1 MPQLDN
7 DKILGRILRSTIG
20 VISRRTSET
29 YANVVIGN
37 VVNELAERYSFLN
50 YVEIQG
56 SKYTEIFN
64 VVDIK
69 PEINYIEKEEISK
82 AAKEFIEK
90 ITKSMGKSAGY
101 YLIREIKEDL
111 PFDYEKSIKEL
122 GIDLDILQLKF
133 ITEIKQTYK
142 YQIEN
147 AEVLR
152 YTLKILFNILDHEL
166 GSNNSFSIIHEL
178 VSRLSIEYRV
188 LKYVKINDIRS
199 IQGVDVVT
207 IAPEINEIEPTTVG
221 VAIQKVIQEI
231 NNSYGEKRSG
241 FSLIEKLKNSFNA
254 DYLFKLGKIGVNLDV
269 IQFKKELILKHVL
282 KALVNVL
289 SESSTQSYAMLIVDN
304 ILRKFVGTFE
314 YLKLIKID
322 SMRYSEGLE
331 AITVSPD
338 IESVRPSELG
348 MGIQKIVEDIIRSLG
363 EDASLEFIGKFKQR
377 LGKAYILRIEEMG
390 VNLHIMELKQNL
402 MW

>member
-1 MPQLDN
+1 MPQLEN
-7 DKILGRILRSTIG
+7 DKILGCILRSTIG
-20 VISRRTSET
+20 VISRRTSEA
-29 YANVVIGN
+29 YANVAISN
-37 VVNELAERYSFLN
+37 AVNELAEKYNFLN

-82 AAKEFIEK
+82 ATKEFIEK

-152 YTLKILFNILDHEL
+152 YTLKILFNILDQEL
-166 GSNNSFSIIHEL
+166 GRNNSFSIISEL
-178 VSRLSIEYRV
+178 VDRFRTEYRV

-254 DYLFKLGKIGVNLDV
+254 DYLFKLGKIGENLDV
-269 IQFKKELILKHVL
+269 IQLKKELILKLVL
-282 KALVNVL
+282 KALVSVL
-289 SESSTQSYAMLIVDN
+289 SESSNQSYAMLTVDN
-304 ILRKFVGTFE
+304 VLRKFEGTFE

-322 SMRYSEGLE
+322 SMRFSEGLE

-348 MGIQKIVEDIIRSLG
+348 IGIQKIVEDIIGSLG
-363 EDASLEFIGKFKQR
+363 KDASLEFVEKFKKR

-390 VNLHIMELKQNL
+390 VNLHIMELRQNL

>member
-82 AAKEFIEK
+82 ATKEFIEK

-348 MGIQKIVEDIIRSLG
+348 IGIQKIVEDIIRSLG

>member
-82 AAKEFIEK
+82 ATKEFIEK